1 MSPSG
6 ESSKKIIPLMI
17 EQMLIVGGSR
27 GIGLAAAEHYH
38 PKVKNLICV
47 SRTRS
52 PFGRW
57 IEADLALN
65 SDLDR
70 VSAAFKNQPLDALLY
85 LGGIWE
91 KNAFTAD
98 YDFANSS
105 DDEIDRV
112 IAVNLIAPIKL
123 VRRLIPALKR
133 AANPKV
139 IFIGSLSGLDN
150 QASREVANS
159 ASKFGLRGA
168 SQALQIELKKTA
180 IGFTLINPGNIAT
193 PEVLNDIA
201 SETFPSQIPI
211 PLSDL
216 IALIDC
222 ALSLSADSYL
232 PEINLAQTKTG

>member
-1 MSPSG
+1 
-6 ESSKKIIPLMI
+6 
-17 EQMLIVGGSR
+17 MLIMGGSR
-27 GIGLAAAEHYH
+27 GIGLAVAEHYH
-38 PKVKNLICV
+38 ANVKNLICV

-52 PFGRW
+52 PFGHW
-57 IEADLALN
+57 IEADVAIN
-65 SDLDR
+65 ADLDR
-70 VSAAFKNQPLDALLY
+70 VCAAFENQSLDALLY

-105 DDEIDRV
+105 DDEIDRI

-123 VRRLIPALKR
+123 VKRLIPSLVR
-133 AANPKV
+133 SPNPKV
-139 IFIGSLSGLDN
+139 IFIGSLSGLDH

-168 SQALQIELKKTA
+168 VQALSIELKKTA
-180 IGFTLINPGNIAT
+180 IGLTVINPGNIAT

-201 SETFPSQIPI
+201 SEAFPSQVAI

-216 IALIDC
+216 IAVIDC
-222 ALSLSADSYL
+222 SLSLSADSYL
-232 PEINLAQTKTG
+232 PEVNLAQTKTG

>member
-1 MSPSG
+1 
-6 ESSKKIIPLMI
+6 
-17 EQMLIVGGSR
+17 MLIVGGSR
-27 GIGLAAAEHYH
+27 GIGLAVAEHYH
-38 PKVKNLICV
+38 TKVENLICV

-52 PFGRW
+52 PFGNW
-57 IEADLALN
+57 IEADVAIN
-65 SDLDR
+65 ADLDR
-70 VSAAFKNQPLDALLY
+70 VCAAFENRSLDALLY

-112 IAVNLIAPIKL
+112 IAVNLIAPIKF
-123 VRRLIPALKR
+123 VKRLIPALER
-133 AANPKV
+133 SPNPKV
-139 IFIGSLSGLDN
+139 IFIGSLSGLDH

-168 SQALQIELKKTA
+168 AQALAIELRQTA
-180 IGFTLINPGNIAT
+180 IGFTVINPGNIAT

-216 IALIDC
+216 IAVIDC
-222 ALSLSADSYL
+222 SLSLSADSYL
-232 PEINLAQTKTG
+232 PEVNLAQTKTG